1 MKAILDV
8 MAPEYAGRVNIV
20 IIDVYAYM
28 DLVRQYRITV
38 IPTQIF
44 FDNAGNAVTKHTGLL
59 PKDGIL
65 DQFNK
70 MGIE

>member
-20 IIDVYAYM
+20 LINVYDYM

-44 FDNAGNAVTKHTGLL
+44 FDNAGNSIAKHTGLL
-59 PKDGIL
+59 PRDGIL
-65 DQFNK
+65 DQFKK